1 MRHSLD
7 FQRWGIVFFCIVLYR
22 TLFQTLNELQIVPLR
37 SEDVDDRVKNF
48 KSLNADVCKV
58 MPDILLA
65 TMNMLFAQYQKI
77 KGNNEYI
84 PRYQD
89 GSMEMVIFPFFFL
102 VTSNWIQLKRCR
114 CCMKNYVNFYL
125 FTATETLKG
134 TSQMYNEFYWN
145 VTI

>member
-1 MRHSLD
+1 M
-7 FQRWGIVFFCIVLYR
+7 
-22 TLFQTLNELQIVPLR
+22 PLR
-37 SEDVDDRVKNF
+37 SEELDDRVKNF

-89 GSMEMVIFPFFFL
+89 GSMEVVMFIKFGKIIVIVIFFFFF
-102 VTSNWIQLKRCR
+102 SN
-114 CCMKNYVNFYL
+114 
-125 FTATETLKG
+125 
-134 TSQMYNEFYWN
+134 
-145 VTI
+145 